1 MLSKENILSFLLEQD
16 KLWQSETKHE
26 AMRLL
31 KSLYESSPEHREKL
45 INYILIGP
53 PLSRGKDSE
62 DDKRY
67 TEHKVFTMLEYLKEQ
82 GLELT
87 QRGEKYLK
95 EINEKYPKWKL
106 GRDADIENPG
116 YGGWHKNPFTIED
129 IHSKAPKEVA
139 LMLRDYEET
148 WERERGDF
156 CNTVGAVCRQYPEW
170 CLELFDHLNDILT
183 ELPEDT
189 INHIIWGLR
198 TTNEKEKV
206 AWNLEQVNRLV
217 NIFQK
222 MVEKRPVAKFWTSLP
237 GLLQNWQKT
246 YKAGLDFFSNLLNR
260 LATIFKS
267 FDYEREKK
275 GDPVEWIQRAANHPY
290 GDLTE
295 LYLAYAQQRVAEQK
309 KAGINYDI
317 SPELINFFEFT
328 IDNYD
333 YGTRYGLCVLGRWLS
348 WFEAIVPAWTEKKL
362 VPAFN
367 WATNKEMALIA
378 WSGYLWNST
387 LSRYLSKLFD
397 DYFLDAAQHYKEFG
411 KEEQKGLTTHVAAL
425 IWFKDIEL
433 ADLKKFTLLIDRE
446 GRINILAMWQLHLDK
461 AEKPIAES
469 FWNTTI
475 IPYWDWCERQRYLA
489 LPSGNTERS
498 KFWELI
504 PYSYQ
509 VFTKAVK
516 RAVNLA
522 PSGLDRVYSFLE
534 ELLKTDFSA
543 IYPEAFTNLLLAFI
557 KAEQNPRWHKNEW
570 EKLWDSVKNSGAKR
584 LGKLK
589 DELARDGVIIN

>member
-31 KSLYESSPEHREKL
+31 KSLYEYSPEHRGKL
-45 INYILIGP
+45 IDYVLIGP
-53 PLSRGKDSE
+53 PLSRGKNSE

-67 TEHKVFTMLEYLKEQ
+67 TEHRVFTMLEYLKKQ

-87 QRGEKYLK
+87 QRGKKYFE
-95 EINEKYPKWKL
+95 EINKKHPKWKT
-106 GRDADIENPG
+106 GSDADIEIPFYVG
-116 YGGWHKNPFTIED
+116 PHKNPFTIED

-139 LMLRDYEET
+139 LMLKDYKGT
-148 WERERGDF
+148 RERRRGDF

-170 CLELFDHLNDILT
+170 CLELFDHLNDVLT

-198 TTNEKEKV
+198 STNEREKV
-206 AWNLEQVNRLV
+206 AWGLKQVHRLV

-222 MVEKRPVAKFWTSLP
+222 MIEKRPVAKFWTSLP

-246 YKAGLDFFSNLLNR
+246 YKVEIDFWGNLLDR
-260 LATIFKS
+260 LASIFKS

-275 GDPVEWIQRAANHPY
+275 DDPVGWIQRAANHPY

-295 LYLAYAQQRVAEQK
+295 LYLAYAQQRVTEQK
-309 KAGINYDI
+309 KAEINYDI
-317 SPELINFFEFT
+317 GPEIINFFEFT

-348 WFEAIVPAWTEKKL
+348 WFEAIVPDWTKKKL
-362 VPAFN
+362 IPAFN

-425 IWFKDIEL
+425 IWFKDIEIS
-433 ADLKKFTLLIDRE
+433 DLKKFTLLIDRE
-446 GRINILAMWQLHLDK
+446 GRINILEMWQRHLDR

-489 LPSGNTERS
+489 LPDGNTERFR
-498 KFWELI
+498 FWALI
-504 PYSYQ
+504 PYSHQ
-509 VFTKAVK
+509 LFTKVVK
-516 RAVNLA
+516 RAVKFA
-522 PSGLDRVYSFLE
+522 PSDLNDVYQFNDD
-534 ELLKTDFSA
+534 LLKTDFSVL
-543 IYPEAFTNLLLAFI
+543 YPEEFVSLLLAVI
-557 KAEQNPRWHKNEW
+557 QADQNPRWHKEEW
-570 EKLWDSVKNSGAKR
+570 EKLWDSVKNSKAKK

-589 DELARDGVIIN
+589 DQLAKKIGK

>member
-1 MLSKENILSFLLEQD
+1 MKD
-16 KLWQSETKHE
+16 KLWQSATQHE

-31 KSLYESSPEHREKL
+31 KTLYETSSEHREKL
-45 INYILIGP
+45 VDYVLIGP

-62 DDKRY
+62 GDKRY
-67 TEHKVFTMLEYLKEQ
+67 TTRKVFNMLEYLKSQ

-87 QRGEKYLK
+87 SRGKKYLESIK
-95 EINEKYPKWKL
+95 LTYPEWKS
-106 GRDADIENPG
+106 GRDADIDNPV
-116 YGGWHKNPFTIED
+116 YGVWHKNPFTIEG
-129 IHSKAPKEVA
+129 IHPKTPKEVA
-139 LMLRDYEET
+139 LMLRDYEGT

-170 CLELFDHLNDILT
+170 GLELFEYLNDILT

-189 INHIIWGLR
+189 INHVVWGLR
-198 TTNEKEKV
+198 STDEKGKS
-206 AWNLEQVNRLV
+206 AWGLEQVTRLV

-222 MVEKRPVAKFWTSLP
+222 MVEKSPVAESWTSLP
-237 GLLQNWQKT
+237 GLFQNWQKT
-246 YKAGLDFFSNLLNR
+246 YKAELDFFGSLLGS
-260 LATIFKS
+260 LANVFKS
-267 FDYEREKK
+267 FDYEIKRE
-275 GDPVEWIQRAANHPY
+275 DTPVEWIQRAANHPY

-295 LYLAYAQQRVAEQK
+295 LYLEYASQRVAEQE
-309 KAGINYDI
+309 KAGFDHDI
-317 SPELINFFEFT
+317 GSEIINFFEFT

-348 WFEAIVPAWTEKKL
+348 WFEAIVPDWTKKKL
-362 VPAFN
+362 IPAFN

-425 IWFKDIEL
+425 IWFKGIEIS
-433 ADLKKFTLLIDRE
+433 DLKKFTLLIDRE
-446 GRINILAMWQLHLDK
+446 GRINILEMWQRHLDR

-489 LPSGNTERS
+489 LPDGDTERFR
-498 KFWELI
+498 FWVLI
-504 PYSYQ
+504 PYSHQ
-509 VFTKAVK
+509 LFTKAVK
-516 RAVNLA
+516 RAVKFA
-522 PSGLDRVYSFLE
+522 PSDLNDVYQFNDD
-534 ELLKTDFSA
+534 LLKTDFSVL
-543 IYPEAFTNLLLAFI
+543 YPEEFVSLLLAVI
-557 KAEQNPRWHKNEW
+557 QADQNPRWHKEEW
-570 EKLWDSVKNSGAKR
+570 EKLWDSVKNSKAKK

-589 DELARDGVIIN
+589 DELARKIGK

>member
-1 MLSKENILSFLLEQD
+1 MLSKENILSFFLAQD

-31 KSLYESSPEHREKL
+31 KSLYESSPEHRERL
-45 INYILIGP
+45 VDYVLIGP

-67 TEHKVFTMLEYLKEQ
+67 TEHKVFTMLEYLKDQ

-87 QRGEKYLK
+87 GRGKEYLESIK
-95 EINEKYPKWKL
+95 LKYPEWKL
-106 GRDADIENPG
+106 GRDADIENSI
-116 YGGWHKNPFTIED
+116 YVGWHKNQFTIEE
-129 IHSKAPKEVA
+129 IYSKLPKEVA
-139 LMLRDYEET
+139 LMLKDYKGT
-148 WERERGDF
+148 WERDRSEF
-156 CNTVGAVCRQYPEW
+156 CDTVGATCHMYPKW
-170 CLELFDHLNDILT
+170 GLELFRHLSNILT

-189 INHIIWGLR
+189 INHIVWGLR
-198 TTNEKEKV
+198 STDEKEKV
-206 AWNLEQVNRLV
+206 AWDLKQIHHLT
-217 NIFQK
+217 NIFQE
-222 MVEKRPVAKFWTSLP
+222 MVAKRPAAGFWTSLP

-246 YKAGLDFFSNLLNR
+246 YKVGLDFFGNLLNR
-260 LATIFKS
+260 LASIFKS

-275 GDPVEWIQRAANHPY
+275 DDPVEWIQRAANHPY

-295 LYLAYAQQRVAEQK
+295 LYLEYAHQGVTEK
-309 KAGINYDI
+309 EKVEIDSKI
-317 SPELINFFEFT
+317 IKFFEFT

-333 YGTRYGLCVLGRWLS
+333 YGTRYGLCVLGRRLS
-348 WFEAIVPAWTEKKL
+348 WFEAIVPDWTEKNL
-362 VPAFN
+362 IPAFN
-367 WATNKEMALIA
+367 WANNKEMALIA
-378 WSGYLWNST
+378 WSGYLWNRT

-411 KEEQKGLTTHVAAL
+411 KEEQKGLTIHVAAL
-425 IWFKDIEL
+425 IWFKDIEMTN
-433 ADLKKFTLLIDRE
+433 LKKFTSLIDRE
-446 GRINILAMWQLHLDK
+446 GRINILAMWQQHLAR

-489 LPSGNTERS
+489 LPDGNTERFR
-498 KFWELI
+498 FWELI

-509 VFTKAVK
+509 VVTKAVK
-516 RAVNLA
+516 KAVNLA
-522 PSGLDRVYSFLE
+522 PSGLDHVYPFHK
-534 ELLKTDFSA
+534 ELLKTDFSVL
-543 IYPEAFTNLLLAFI
+543 YPEEFTCLLLAFI
-557 KAEQNPRWHKNEW
+557 QADQNPRWHKDEW

-589 DELARDGVIIN
+589 DELARKRGIVN